1 MCPTPFLLRVSMSFA
16 PDMSLSG
23 RLSDV
28 ALGMPITADLSRSDL
43 LLLRPVNARAMEVVA
58 QARPHSISS
67 LHTENLV
74 GQTLTGREVPLI
86 FEAQR
91 RRRGLHAQMD
101 LPSGAPVVQDARPI
115 LDATGRVLGMLSI
128 ETSLIQLERHR
139 HRHITFRRA
148 VDWLK
153 HMCVQ
158 GDLTSAANLSPFQEM
173 DGIVLVDVQLR
184 ITYLSGIAN
193 NLYRRLGY
201 MEDLRGRPLNY
212 LHIGDDVLAIT
223 AMQTRKGVEQE
234 SKFGDLEWVR
244 KALPLWAPPHFGS
257 VLHRFARVGASTD
270 MAGVIIM
277 VHDATDERRKKA
289 ELEVKST
296 MIQEVHHRVKNNLQN
311 VAAVLR
317 MQQRRATE
325 AETRHALSEAISRIL
340 SVAVIHEFLSLDE
353 TQSINVRDVCQRI
366 VTQTR
371 QALAPGQFV
380 EFSVEGP
387 AIYLPSQQATAI
399 ALVINELVQNALEHG
414 YEHRAHGQI
423 KLVLTDGGDSV
434 KLEICDDGEP
444 LSADFDFSNTT
455 SLGLQIVRSLVQA
468 DLRGEISLENQP
480 ERGVVAT
487 VEFPKAVIGAGST
500 VR

>member
-1 MCPTPFLLRVSMSFA
+1 MSVAPGVSF
-16 PDMSLSG
+16 SG

-43 LLLRPVNARAMEVVA
+43 LLLRPLHARALQVVA

-67 LHTENLV
+67 LHTEDLV
-74 GQTLTGREVPLI
+74 GETLTTREIPLI
-86 FEAQR
+86 FDAFR
-91 RRRGLHAQMD
+91 RRRRLQSQLD
-101 LPSGAPVVQDARPI
+101 LSSGAPVVQDVRPI
-115 LDATGRVLGMLSI
+115 LDAAGQVQGLLSV

-153 HMCVQ
+153 HMCVE
-158 GDLTSAANLSPFQEM
+158 GELISAANLSPFQEM
-173 DGIVLVDVQLR
+173 DGILLVDAQLR

-212 LHIGDDVLAIT
+212 LHIGDDLLAIT
-223 AMQTRKGVEQE
+223 AMQNRHGVEQE
-234 SKFGDLEWVR
+234 SRLGDLEWVR
-244 KALPLWAPPHFGS
+244 KALPLWAPPNLGGM
-257 VLHRFARVGASTD
+257 LHRFAKVGAPVDT
-270 MAGVIIM
+270 AGVIIM

-311 VAAVLR
+311 VAALLR
-317 MQQRRATE
+317 MQQRRAHE
-325 AETRHALSEAISRIL
+325 AETRQALSEAISRIL

-366 VTQTR
+366 VSQTR
-371 QALAPGQFV
+371 QALAPGQSV
-380 EFSVEGP
+380 EFSIEGP
-387 AIYLPSQQATAI
+387 AIYLPSQQATAT

-414 YEHRAHGQI
+414 YEHQSHGQI
-423 KLVLTDGGDSV
+423 KLVLTDGGDGV

-444 LSADFDFSNTT
+444 LSADFDFGSTT

-468 DLRGEISLENQP
+468 DLRGEITLENQP

-487 VEFPKAVIGAGST
+487 VVFPKAVIGSGAAG
-500 VR
+500 R

>member
-1 MCPTPFLLRVSMSFA
+1 MNVTSDL
-16 PDMSLSG
+16 SLSE
-23 RLSDV
+23 RLSEV

-43 LLLRPVNARAMEVVA
+43 LLLRPLNARAMKVVA

-74 GQTLTGREVPLI
+74 GQTFVARDLPLI
-86 FEAQR
+86 FDAMR
-91 RRRGLHAQMD
+91 RRRTLQSQMD
-101 LPSGAPVVQDARPI
+101 LPSGAPVVQDACPI
-115 LDATGRVLGMLSI
+115 FDTAGQVLGLLSI

-158 GDLTSAANLSPFQEM
+158 GDLTSAANLSSFQEM
-173 DGIVLVDVQLR
+173 DGIVLVDAQLR

-212 LHIGDDVLAIT
+212 LHIGDDLLAIT
-223 AMQTRKGVEQE
+223 AMQSRQGVEQE

-244 KALPLWAPPHFGS
+244 KALPLWSPPKLGGLLHHF
-257 VLHRFARVGASTD
+257 AKVGTPTD
-270 MAGVIIM
+270 IAGVIIM

-311 VAAVLR
+311 VAALLR
-317 MQQRRATE
+317 MQQRRAHET
-325 AETRHALSEAISRIL
+325 ETRQALSEAISRIL

-371 QALAPGQFV
+371 QALAPGQLV
-380 EFSVEGP
+380 EFSIEGP
-387 AIYLPSQQATAI
+387 AIYLPSQQATAT

-414 YEHRAHGQI
+414 FEHRERGQI
-423 KLVLTDGGDSV
+423 ELVLTDGGDSV

-444 LSADFDFSNTT
+444 LSAEFDFGNTT

-468 DLRGEISLENQP
+468 DLRGEIKLENQP

-487 VEFPKAVIGAGST
+487 VMIPKAVIGASGT
-500 VR
+500 GR